1 MANVNNGTI
10 LNAYPDSLGGHLAYI
25 TELLSSPALQGAFD
39 CFYILPSLFN
49 YDLDRGFSIISYDI
63 NHELADASQLHTLK
77 ENGIS
82 LKLDLV
88 LNHLSVLSPQFQSI
102 LKEGKQSPYAD
113 FFINWN
119 DFWAHHGKM
128 TPEGYIQPD
137 QELIADMFF
146 RKPGLPLLMVRMPDG
161 KNVPYWNTFYQDI
174 RYPRLDAQD
183 VMACANIQYVRA
195 QHLAERINCALDEGK
210 TPEQI
215 DWTNDT
221 DTRES
226 LCNYLESHRKYLGQ
240 MDVNLSSEKVWNFYR
255 ETIRQL
261 ADYGAS
267 IIRLDAFAYAAKA
280 LGKRNFFNEPETWD
294 ALERLRQIAQE
305 YNLVL
310 LPEIHATYTE
320 GLYLKLAQKGYAVYD
335 FFLPGLLIDA
345 IENHTSQF
353 LSQWAHELLEKQIR
367 TVNMLGCHDGIPML
381 DLRGLLPMER
391 IQNLIDLMVSRG
403 GMVKDLHGQKNMYYQ
418 VNTTYYS
425 ALGMDDRKLLLA
437 RAVQL
442 FMPGKPQ
449 VWYLDLLAG
458 SNDYDAVLH
467 GGAAGHKE
475 INRTNL
481 TREQTESALQKPV
494 VQKQLSL
501 LRMRNMSPA
510 FSEDA
515 QCKIDTPSSTEL
527 SLSWLKGS
535 YRASLHVDFAS
546 CTFTAEADLPR
557 GSFYMKA

>member
-1 MANVNNGTI
+1 MNSGAI
-10 LNAYPDSLGGHLAYI
+10 FNAYPDSLGGHLACI
-25 TELLSSPALQGAFD
+25 TELLSSPALEGAFG

-63 NHELADASQLHTLK
+63 NQEFADESQLRTLK

-102 LKEGKQSPYAD
+102 LKEGAQSPYAD

-119 DFWAHHGKM
+119 EFWAHHGKM
-128 TPEGYIQPD
+128 TPDGYIQPD
-137 QELIADMFF
+137 QALLADMFF

-161 KNVPYWNTFYQDI
+161 KNVPYWNTFYQDV

-183 VMACANIQYVRA
+183 VMTCANVQYVRA
-195 QHLAERINCALDEGK
+195 QRLAEKINYALADGK
-210 TPEQI
+210 TPGQI
-215 DWTNDT
+215 DWPDDT
-221 DTRES
+221 DVKER
-226 LCNYLESHRKYLGQ
+226 LCDYLESHRKYLGQ
-240 MDVNLSSEKVWNFYR
+240 MDVNLSSEKAWDFYR
-255 ETIRQL
+255 ETLRRL
-261 ADYGAS
+261 AGYGAS

-280 LGKRNFFNEPETWD
+280 PGKRNFFNEPETWE

-305 YNLVL
+305 YNLIL

-345 IENHTSQF
+345 IENQTSQF
-353 LSQWAHELLEKQIR
+353 LSQWAHELLEKRIQ
-367 TVNMLGCHDGIPML
+367 TVNMLGCHDGVPML

-391 IQNLIDLMVSRG
+391 IQSLIDLMVSRG
-403 GMVKDLHGQKNMYYQ
+403 GMVKDLHGQKNIYYQ

-425 ALGMDDRKLLLA
+425 ALGAEDRKLLLA

-458 SNDYDAVLH
+458 QNDHDAVLR

-481 TREQTESALQKPV
+481 TREQAELALQRPV
-494 VQKQLSL
+494 VQKQLAL
-501 LRMRNMSPA
+501 LRMRNACPA
-510 FSEDA
+510 FSETA
-515 QCKIDTPSSTEL
+515 QCRIDSPSDAEL
-527 SLSWLKGS
+527 CLSWSDGS
-535 YRASLHVDFAS
+535 FCAELHVDFAK
-546 CTFTAEADLPR
+546 CTFTADADLPQ
-557 GSFYMKA
+557 GHFHMEA